1 MIPRDV
7 PGSNLD
13 RLKAM
18 QAGKRRTT
26 NAAMGRALN
35 PRLPIDERRAA
46 LGQAMGG
53 LLHRH
58 PGQPAHRHP
67 GDDPSHVH
75 DWTKG

>member
-1 MIPRDV
+1 MIL
-7 PGSNLD
+7 PGSNVA
-13 RLKAM
+13 RLRRI
-18 QAGKRRTT
+18 QAEKKRTT

-46 LGQAMGG
+46 LSQAMGG

-67 GDDPSHVH
+67 NAGDFHTH
-75 DWTKG
+75 DWTKGTA